1 MTGKVEAFDS
11 GVEWF
16 KDHQTAP
23 WARLRYSGALA
34 NLGRHL
40 DKPPLRI
47 LDAGGGNGLFAIP
60 LATEGH
66 HVTLVD
72 FSAEMLADAERNAA
86 AAGVAVGQHVHHA
99 SLDDIPMLFP
109 EPVFDVVI
117 CHMVLQYIDDAERA
131 LHAICQPLIPNGIMS
146 IMNSNRY
153 AQTYQAALLNL
164 DLDDA
169 YAKLNATTGEAFG
182 LDFHLFT
189 AEEMIVLLEA
199 AGCSPITQYGVL
211 NFCAYI
217 ANNDIKYD
225 PAFFAQLEQL
235 EYAAADRYPYYLVA
249 RFSQFVARKKAR
261 SQNVDNA

>member
-1 MTGKVEAFDS
+1 MSDKADAFDS

-23 WARLRYSGALA
+23 WARLRYNGALA
-34 NLGRHL
+34 NLARHL
-40 DKPPLRI
+40 GKPALRI

-72 FSAEMLADAERNAA
+72 FSAEMLADAEHNAA
-86 AAGVAVGQHVHHA
+86 DAGVADRIQVHHA
-99 SLDDIPMLFP
+99 SLDEIPTLFP

-117 CHMVLQYIDDAERA
+117 CHMVLQYVDDAEKA
-131 LHAICQPLIPNGIMS
+131 LHAICQPLLPNGIVS
-146 IMNSNRY
+146 VMNSNRY

-164 DLDDA
+164 DLEDA
-169 YAKLNATTGEAFG
+169 YAKLSATAGEAFG

-189 AEEMIVLLEA
+189 ADEMIALLEA
-199 AGCSPITQYGVL
+199 VGCASIMQYGVL

-225 PAFFAQLEQL
+225 STFFAQLERL

-249 RFSQFVARKKAR
+249 RFSQFVARKA
-261 SQNVDNA
+261 AL